1 MPIDIQND
9 SPEVALKKLK
19 ARENALRRLEA
30 ISKLGSWEVDLKT
43 KRSYWSDR
51 SYEIYGYKPGEIEPS
66 LDNFFNAVLPEYVE
80 PAQKLLASMM
90 DSKDVGTL
98 YARIKRT
105 DGNIV
110 DVVINAQVITDEEG
124 NPSKLIGT
132 TQDITEYVN
141 LQRRSKELLEILEK
155 SSNEIYIIDRETL
168 KYLYVNDGAVKK
180 LGYTK
185 KEFSDMD
192 IYSVNPFL
200 TKQNA
205 KEIAELL
212 LQKGHVINR
221 TVHRCK
227 NGSEYHV
234 QSYLQTIRFQNR
246 DAFIIFD
253 TDIISQVELEK
264 REKEKAKIVET
275 MSDGVV
281 VTDLQGKVR
290 DINRSAKKILGYET
304 IEHIEQLFDKGYKN
318 KLSILMEEIRT
329 CCKADDECSVGTEV
343 ECIQNGG
350 KRIVCDL
357 SVMQLHDNEGKKY
370 GIVWMFEDIS
380 DKKKQQH
387 LLQKQAKKLEELA
400 YHDPLTALPNRTLF
414 RDRLSQAISYSKR
427 HDKKFALLFIDL
439 DRFKQ
444 INDSLGHQFGDQVL
458 LEVAKRIKSVIR
470 EEDTLARF
478 GGDEFLVIAR
488 DILDKEDARK
498 IAEKI
503 LESLQKP
510 FNMRGQDVYT
520 TISIGVSLYPDDSQ
534 NGENLIKFA
543 DSAMYQA
550 KEEGRNNFRFYVPKM
565 TEDAFEKVTLE
576 NALRAAIEE
585 ESFDVHFQPQVDIE
599 SDRPTGTEA
608 LVRWRHQ
615 DFGLISPGKFL
626 PVAEESGLIIQI
638 DRIVMRKAFVQFAK
652 WKNADL
658 IEGKLS
664 LNLAMKQLLQ
674 EDFLDFLDAT
684 MKQCDFK
691 EEWLEFEVTESDIMH
706 NPQYSIDVLH
716 RLHKRGVSIVMDDF
730 GTGYSSLA
738 YLTRLP
744 LDKLKIDRS
753 FIVEMP
759 RQKSATEIVKVVI
772 ALAQTLG
779 LDLIA
784 EGVEECIQKDYLYNM
799 GCKKIQGFLYAK
811 PLTAKEY
818 EAYLEREFN
827 RTSSR

>member
-1 MPIDIQND
+1 MPIDIHND
-9 SPEVALKKLK
+9 SVEVALKKLK

-66 LDNFFNAVLPEYVE
+66 LDTFFNAVLPEYVE
-80 PAQKLLASMM
+80 PAKRLLARMM
-90 DSKDVGTL
+90 ETKDVGTFHT
-98 YARIKRT
+98 RIKRA

-110 DVVINAQVITDEEG
+110 DVVINAQVITDDEG

-155 SSNEIYIIDRETL
+155 SSNEIYILDIETF
-168 KYLYVNDGAVKK
+168 KYLYVNEGAVKK

-185 KEFSDMD
+185 KEFSKMD
-192 IYSVNPFL
+192 VYSINPYL
-200 TKQNA
+200 TKQKA
-205 KEIAELL
+205 QEIKKALL
-212 LQKGHVINR
+212 KKGHVINR
-221 TVHRCK
+221 TIHRCK
-227 NGSEYHV
+227 NGREYHV

-253 TDIISQVELEK
+253 TDITSQVELEK
-264 REKEKAKIVET
+264 REREQAKIVET
-275 MSDGVV
+275 MNDGVV
-281 VTDLQGKVR
+281 VSDLNGKVR
-290 DINRSAKKILGYET
+290 DVNKAAKRILGSKEMENVELLFGQEHRGQIKALLQNIRSCCDSGDEDCSLDVE
-304 IEHIEQLFDKGYKN
+304 IECVQ
-318 KLSILMEEIRT
+318 S
-329 CCKADDECSVGTEV
+329 
-343 ECIQNGG
+343 GG

-357 SVMQLHDNEGKKY
+357 SAMQLRDSEGKMY

-380 DKKKQQH
+380 HKKQQQL
-387 LLQKQAKKLEELA
+387 LLQKQAEQLEKLA

-458 LEVAKRIKSVIR
+458 LEVSKRIKSVIR
-470 EEDTLARF
+470 QEDTLARF

-488 DILDKEDARK
+488 DISGKEDAQK

-510 FNMRGQDVYT
+510 FNLFGHDVYT
-520 TISIGVSLYPDDSQ
+520 TISIGVSIYPDDSQ
-534 NGENLIKFA
+534 NAESLIKYA
-543 DSAMYQA
+543 DSAMYRA
-550 KEEGRNNFRFYVPKM
+550 KEEGRNNFRFYVSKM
-565 TEDAFEKVTLE
+565 TEDAFEKVVLE

-585 ESFDVHFQPQVDIE
+585 EAFEVHFQPQIE
-599 SDRPTGTEA
+599 IDRFALSGTEA

-615 DFGLISPGKFL
+615 DFGLVAPGRFL
-626 PVAEESGLIIQI
+626 PVAEESGLIVQI
-638 DRIVMRKAFVQFAK
+638 DRIVMQKAFAQFAK
-652 WKNADL
+652 WKGAGL
-658 IEGKLS
+658 IEGRLS

-674 EDFLDFLDAT
+674 KDFLDFLDT
-684 MKQCDFK
+684 KMKQYDFK
-691 EEWLEFEVTESDIMH
+691 DEWLEFEVTESDIMQ

-716 RLHKRGVSIVMDDF
+716 RLHKRGICIAMDDF

-738 YLTRLP
+738 YLAKLP

-759 RQKSATEIVKVVI
+759 KQKSATEIVKVVI

-779 LDLIA
+779 LDLVA

-799 GCKKIQGFLYAK
+799 GCKKIQGYFYSK
-811 PLTAKEY
+811 PLAAEEY
-818 EAYLEREFN
+818 EEYLKKFRV
-827 RTSSR
+827 T